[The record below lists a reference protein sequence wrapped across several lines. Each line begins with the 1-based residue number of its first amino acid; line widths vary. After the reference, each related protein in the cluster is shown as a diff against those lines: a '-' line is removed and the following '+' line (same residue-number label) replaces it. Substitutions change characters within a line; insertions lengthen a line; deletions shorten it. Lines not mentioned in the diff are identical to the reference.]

1 VKDAIYFLIS
11 TLLELVVLTF
21 VLRLLLQTVRADF
34 YNPISQAILRITN
47 PLVIPA
53 RRAIPAWGRLDLP
66 TLVVIIILQLAATL
80 TLSGLQG
87 VLYGVPFP
95 GVATLLY
102 FALLGLMRLLVQ
114 FYFFALLV
122 YALMSWFGPQQHNP
136 LAGMLGR
143 LCNPILGP
151 VRRLLPPIGGLDFS
165 VLVVLLALQ
174 AMMIALR

>member
-1 VKDAIYFLIS
+1 MKDAIYFLIS
-11 TLLELVVLTF
+11 TLLELLVLAF
-21 VLRLLLQTVRADF
+21 VLRLLLQTVQANF

-53 RRAIPAWGRLDLP
+53 RRAIPAWGRFDLP
-66 TLVVIIILQLAATL
+66 ALVVIIALQLAATL
-80 TLSGLQG
+80 TLLGLQG

-95 GVATLLY
+95 GVTKLLF

-114 FYFFALLV
+114 FYFFAFLV

-136 LAGMLGR
+136 LADILGR
-143 LCNPILGP
+143 LCNPLLGP

-174 AMMIALR
+174 ATMIALR

>member
-11 TLLELVVLTF
+11 TLLELFVLTF

-53 RRAIPAWGRLDLP
+53 RRVVPSWGRLDLP
-66 TLVVIIILQLAATL
+66 TLVVIIVLQIATTL
-80 TLSGLQG
+80 TLSGLQSA
-87 VLYGVPFP
+87 LYGYPFP
-95 GVATLLY
+95 GAVTLLY
-102 FALLGLMRLLVQ
+102 FALLSLLRLLVQ

-122 YALMSWFGPQQHNP
+122 YALMSWFGPQHQNP
-136 LAGMLGR
+136 LAGVLAR
-143 LCNPILGP
+143 LCNPLLGP

-174 AMMIALR
+174 AIMIALR